1 LIWHLDGVGTVL
13 PFRVGTAPQALL
25 RVLEEFDRSKFI
37 SEIDN
42 FAKHDL

>member
-1 LIWHLDGVGTVL
+1 VSDYKRQIDLHEVNEERKIAACT
-13 PFRVGTAPQALL
+13 